1 MVATPSLM
9 TEVEKNLEAFLPL
22 DPPGTKIVIGSGPE
36 EPMLRRRFPQA
47 KFLGLLENGALAR
60 TGLCHVP

>member
-9 TEVEKNLEAFLPL
+9 TAVEKNLEAFLPL
-22 DPPGTKIVIGSGPE
+22 DLPRTKIVIGSGPE

-47 KFLGLLENGALAR
+47 K
-60 TGLCHVP
+60 